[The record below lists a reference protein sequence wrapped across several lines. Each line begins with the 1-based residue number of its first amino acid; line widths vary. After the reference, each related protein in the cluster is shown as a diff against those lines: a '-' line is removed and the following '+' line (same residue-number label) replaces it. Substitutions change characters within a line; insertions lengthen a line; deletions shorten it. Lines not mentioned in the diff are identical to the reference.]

1 MRMNKILT
9 AYNYELNKF
18 INDKLPNENI
28 YKPIS
33 YIFNLGGKKI
43 RPFFLLY
50 SFKIFGG
57 KGKKIN
63 QVALAIESLHNFSL
77 IHDDVM
83 DKAEKRRGK
92 LTVQKKWN
100 ENSAILSGDALLII
114 CFKILNSLVLDKKK
128 ELVNEFINSSLR
140 ICEGQQIDLEM
151 ENKLSISIDEYY
163 NMIKLKTAALFE
175 FCFKM
180 GCYLAGGNL
189 TNQNKMSKIGLKIG
203 LLFQIQDDF
212 LDFFGSRKVGKKIGQ
227 DVLENKKTYL
237 FCEFITYAKPKE
249 KKEFISKYNCKKM
262 DSEKKIKYVA
272 NCFKSL
278 DIKNKTLL
286 KIEKIKNEIIGLI
299 SELDI
304 SEINKKK
311 FTKYIL
317 ELSKRIN

>member
-1 MRMNKILT
+1 M
-9 AYNYELNKF
+9 E
-18 INDKLPNENI
+18 
-28 YKPIS
+28 IS
-33 YIFNLGGKKI
+33 F
-43 RPFFLLY
+43 
-50 SFKIFGG
+50 
-57 KGKKIN
+57 
-63 QVALAIESLHNFSL
+63 
-77 IHDDVM
+77 
-83 DKAEKRRGK
+83 
-92 LTVQKKWN
+92 
-100 ENSAILSGDALLII
+100 
-114 CFKILNSLVLDKKK
+114 
-128 ELVNEFINSSLR
+128 
-140 ICEGQQIDLEM
+140 
-151 ENKLSISIDEYY
+151 ISIDEYY

-237 FCEFITYAKPKE
+237 FCEFITHAKPKE

-286 KIEKIKNEIIGLI
+286 KIEKIKM
-299 SELDI
+299 
-304 SEINKKK
+304 K
-311 FTKYIL
+311 
-317 ELSKRIN
+317 